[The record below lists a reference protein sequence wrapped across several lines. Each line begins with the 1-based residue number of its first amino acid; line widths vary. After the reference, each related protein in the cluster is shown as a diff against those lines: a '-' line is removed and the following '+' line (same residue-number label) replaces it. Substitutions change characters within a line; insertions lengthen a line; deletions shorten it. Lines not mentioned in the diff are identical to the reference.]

1 MAWFFRSA
9 KVTNKGQDPSTMFNI
24 RFGVVF
30 NKNHDV
36 TGEKRDLSAV
46 RRTRT
51 GDRSVNS
58 RVLYQ
63 LS

>member
-1 MAWFFRSA
+1 LL
-9 KVTNKGQDPSTMFNI
+9 
-24 RFGVVF
+24 
-30 NKNHDV
+30 
-36 TGEKRDLSAV
+36 LSAV